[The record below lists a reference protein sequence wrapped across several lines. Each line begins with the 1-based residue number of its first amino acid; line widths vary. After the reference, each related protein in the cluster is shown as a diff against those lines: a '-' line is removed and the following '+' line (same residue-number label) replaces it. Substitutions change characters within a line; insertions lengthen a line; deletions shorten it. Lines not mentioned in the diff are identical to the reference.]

1 LPDSPRRRPPA
12 PLLAAKVPEITAL
25 FWAIKLVTTFMG
37 EATSDYLGNGNVA
50 VGGIVEIGLVVA
62 AVWIQ
67 FRTRRYVAAAYWF
80 LAMAIAVFGTG
91 ASDTLHIVLGLP
103 YGVTTLLWAVVLAGV
118 FWRWHRSEGTLS
130 IHSVTTRRREIY
142 YWSTVF
148 ATFALGTALG
158 DFTAGVLNL
167 GFLTSGLMFT
177 GLILIPAVAWWRFD
191 LNPIGAFWFAY
202 VLTRP
207 LGASFADYVSK
218 PHSLTGAN
226 FGDAPTSAV
235 SAVVLFALVAY
246 VTITRKDVQRPD
258 PDRPGTGANSGASL
272 QAEPADQL
280 A

>member
-1 LPDSPRRRPPA
+1 MPEPSRRHRTPPA

-50 VGGIVEIGLVVA
+50 VGGIVEVGLVVA

-91 ASDTLHIVLGLP
+91 ASDTLHIVLGIS
-103 YGVTTLLWAVVLAGV
+103 YGGTTALWATILAAI
-118 FWRWHRSEGTLS
+118 FWRWYKSEGTLS

-177 GLILIPAVAWWRFD
+177 GFILIPAIAWWRFD
-191 LNPIGAFWFAY
+191 LNPIAAFWFAY

-207 LGASFADYVSK
+207 LGASFADYLSK
-218 PHSLTGAN
+218 PHSLSGAD
-226 FGDAPTSAV
+226 FGDAPTSAA
-235 SAVVLFALVAY
+235 SAIVLFALVAY
-246 VTITRKDVQRPD
+246 VTVTRKDVQRPD
-258 PDRPGTGANSGASL
+258 EGRELEPVAAVSEDSL
-272 QAEPADQL
+272 A
-280 A
+280 

>member
-1 LPDSPRRRPPA
+1 MPRSARRRPTT

-25 FWAIKLVTTFMG
+25 FWVIKLVTTFMG

-50 VGGIVEIGLVVA
+50 VGAVVELGLVIA

-67 FRTRRYVAAAYWF
+67 FRTRRYIAAAYWF

-91 ASDTLHIVLGLP
+91 ASDALHTVLGVP
-103 YGVTTLLWAVVLAGV
+103 YGGTTILWALVLAAI
-118 FWRWHRSEGTLS
+118 FRQWHRSEGTLS

-158 DFTAGVLNL
+158 DFTAEVLNL

-177 GLILIPAVAWWRFD
+177 GLILIPAIAWWKFD

-218 PHSLTGAN
+218 PHSLSGAN

-235 SAVVLFALVAY
+235 SAIVLFALVAY
-246 VTITRKDVQRPD
+246 LSITRTDVQQAD
-258 PDRPGTGANSGASL
+258 VDHLGAGVPLS
-272 QAEPADQL
+272 AETDDQPVY
-280 A
+280 